1 MHQVTQ
7 GRNAMKSGDE
17 VVVSGKGLKTYGFD
31 GKIQQIRND
40 KALVAI
46 EGMNP
51 TWIALKNLSSRNGDI
66 SQSLVD
72 ATKKHNLFVFIPGHD
87 DTLKKAR
94 AGRDITDALENAYVI
109 AAPTLEAA
117 IEKDMETIED
127 WLDDEAC
134 VLVYDGERYH
144 EIRRGKV
151 EVKPL

>member
-1 MHQVTQ
+1 
-7 GRNAMKSGDE
+7 MKSGDE

-66 SQSLVD
+66 SQSL
-72 ATKKHNLFVFIPGHD
+72 ALESKKHSLFVFIPGHD
-87 DTLKKAR
+87 DTVKKAR
-94 AGRDITDALENAYVI
+94 AGRDITDALDNALVTS
-109 AAPTLEAA
+109 APNLDAA
-117 IEKDMETIED
+117 IEKDMDTVED
-127 WLDDEAC
+127 WLDDEGC